1 MKIKIWSISL
11 IITLLIPTLVISPSG
26 QADTIIQSV
35 SDEDIIEM
43 IQQVDESLLFYYH
56 EKLLRFGP
64 RYTGTINCT
73 LAGQY
78 IYNEFEEMGLDVA
91 FHEWRY
97 DGFESRNVVATLHGS
112 DPTSTAE
119 FLMTAHY
126 DTVENAPGAND
137 DGSGVAAVLATAA
150 ILSQYSFNYTIR
162 FITFSGEEVGTYGSF
177 SYARDAYRRGD
188 NIVAVINPDMVGYA
202 DTADGG
208 RILRFFPPERSVWIA
223 DFAEYVSEKYMDEID
238 LTIRVFPHYMGADH
252 KPFVDYGYDGVW
264 IAHNDGYP
272 WGHSPED
279 TIDHIN
285 FTYEV
290 KATKLLLAIMA
301 ELAIQQIDIQVIFK
315 TPFEGYYYFFNRP
328 KIPLNLGKQWYRG
341 LRGITVILGRAVA
354 SVDVISNEEVETVVF
369 CIDGDFIY
377 WDSEPPYEWKIQ
389 GKQTSLIGRH
399 TLQVYAY
406 SKSGKVAF
414 DEMDIIIFTLSC
426 QYGRW

>member
-1 MKIKIWSISL
+1 MKMKLCSI
-11 IITLLIPTLVISPSG
+11 LLISMLVIPTIVFFPSG

-35 SDEDIIEM
+35 SDESIIEM

-78 IYNEFEEMGLDVA
+78 IYDEFEEMGLNVE
-91 FHEWRY
+91 FHNWNV
-97 DGFESRNVVATLHGS
+97 DGFNSRNVVATLPGT

-126 DTVENAPGAND
+126 DTVQGAPGAND

-150 ILSQYSFNYTIR
+150 VLSQFSFNHTIR
-162 FITFSGEEVGTYGSF
+162 FIAFSGEEVGTYGSF

-188 NIVAVINPDMVGYA
+188 NIIAVINADMVGYA
-202 DTADGG
+202 DTEEGG

-223 DFAEYVSEKYMDEID
+223 DFADFVSKKYIEEID
-238 LTIRVFPHYMGADH
+238 MVIRELPHYMGADH

-264 IAHNDGYP
+264 IAHNDGYQ

-279 TIDHIN
+279 TLDHIN

-301 ELAIQQIDIQVIFK
+301 ELAIKPIDIQVMFK

-328 KIPLNLGKQWYRG
+328 RRTLDLPKQWYRE
-341 LRGITVILGRAVA
+341 LRGITIIFGRALVNIE
-354 SVDVISNEEVETVVF
+354 VISNEEVENVAF
-369 CIDGDFIY
+369 CIDGDFIF

-399 TLQVYAY
+399 KLQAYAY
-406 SKSGKVAF
+406 TKSGKVAF